1 MQCSWI
7 IGERHGYWNIKGW
20 GHFVVFVRANCLCS
34 DCLEGPFRAA
44 CGTTSAPFSKGDVS

>member
-1 MQCSWI
+1 MQSSWI

-20 GHFVVFVRANCLCS
+20 GHFAVFVRANCLCS